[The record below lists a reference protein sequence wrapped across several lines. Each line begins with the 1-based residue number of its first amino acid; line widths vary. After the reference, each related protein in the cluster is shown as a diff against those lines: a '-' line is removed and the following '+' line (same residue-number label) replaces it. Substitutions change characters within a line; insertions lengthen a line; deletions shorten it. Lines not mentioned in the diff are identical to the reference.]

1 MSICA
6 GQSAATSAGIFLRQ
20 LPEFDPDP
28 ALWERIQARGRQQRQ
43 WRRIRFGV
51 VTGAL
56 ASLLLVLALVYPVAP
71 WQPTAAPDLAVRQA
85 TSQQLQE
92 QLAAVSG
99 AADDFRAL
107 SDLRL
112 IDARLQAAYDR
123 NATDDEIAALW
134 ILRNDVLRALGMD
147 AGTSRAVTRI

>member
-1 MSICA
+1 MSICT
-6 GQSAATSAGIFLRQ
+6 GQSAATSAGVFFRQ

-28 ALWERIQARGRQQRQ
+28 ALWGRIQTRSRRQRR
-43 WRRIRFGV
+43 WRRIRLGAL
-51 VTGAL
+51 TGAL
-56 ASLLLVLALVYPVAP
+56 ASLLLVLALVHPVAP
-71 WQPTAAPDLAVRQA
+71 WQPTAVPDLALRQA

-92 QLAAVSG
+92 QLAGVSG

-147 AGTSRAVTRI
+147 AGTSRSVTRI